1 MSMYNLLKYNDN
13 YSVTLE
19 SLCSQYRGAVNKD
32 SDNYRVNNN
41 NNNKTTT
48 SKSFEYKAKII
59 GSTSIN
65 NNTLDT
71 EVFIQFSRFVFD

>member
-32 SDNYRVNNN
+32 NDNCRVNNN
-41 NNNKTTT
+41 NNKITT

-71 EVFIQFSRFVFD
+71 EVSVQFSRFVFD

>member
-32 SDNYRVNNN
+32 NDNYRVNND
-41 NNNKTTT
+41 NNKTTT

-71 EVFIQFSRFVFD
+71 EVSVQFSRFVFD

>member
-32 SDNYRVNNN
+32 NDNCRVNNN
-41 NNNKTTT
+41 SNKTTT

-71 EVFIQFSRFVFD
+71 EVSVQFSRFVFD